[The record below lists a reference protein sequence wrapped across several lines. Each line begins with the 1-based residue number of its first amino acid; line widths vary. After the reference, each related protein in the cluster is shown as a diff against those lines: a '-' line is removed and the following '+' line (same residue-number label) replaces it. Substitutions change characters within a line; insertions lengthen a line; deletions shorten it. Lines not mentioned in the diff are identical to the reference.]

1 MVVLENR
8 NVKHKMKYIYIHD
21 CTYNKRFNRTNGFF
35 CLQTLCLSECLDI
48 NPDCEIACRKLP
60 PKPKCQSH
68 DPRQCD
74 WYCNAKRMNCSN
86 GEEYHCAR
94 EVNNKFTDVCAK
106 EVYCLKGNTNVY

>member
-1 MVVLENR
+1 M
-8 NVKHKMKYIYIHD
+8 
-21 CTYNKRFNRTNGFF
+21 
-35 CLQTLCLSECLDI
+35 CLSECLDI

-74 WYCNAKRMNCSN
+74 WYCNAKRMKCSN

-106 EVYCLKGNTNVY
+106 EVYCLKGNTNVYKSKVKTNRVQYNDIKVAISFVINN